1 MSIQTNQATAAAFS
15 SSSSLSSWASEDKV
29 RSTNTNGSIFS
40 FSVDGLLTMKHLKRK
55 SPKLSKSE
63 DEKKLTGYTTLNPLW
78 IKKPNPILV

>member
-63 DEKKLTGYTTLNPLW
+63 DEKNLLATLNHLW
-78 IKKPNPILV
+78 IKKQNPILV